1 MLFSKAPLR
10 LRECA
15 SCPPSP
21 HTSMLDEL
29 CFGFCEIISTKV
41 TEQRSMGKAPS
52 TLKFGGRGAG
62 HRNISEM
69 RPAIILRNYF
79 RHQYPHRPGRGQ
91 NVRICVDPVSWPNRT
106 PEQIESKSCV
116 FGWARP
122 FRRLQTEVQSGGG
135 GAGGREHR
143 RGTAAR
149 EGGQGSGRGRGR
161 ERQRAAG
168 GQPEGQ
174 GCQGADLCKDCTQ
187 QLHNNLHNKYSTTY
201 STTYTTSCFP

>member
-1 MLFSKAPLR
+1 
-10 LRECA
+10 
-15 SCPPSP
+15 
-21 HTSMLDEL
+21 
-29 CFGFCEIISTKV
+29 
-41 TEQRSMGKAPS
+41 MGE
-52 TLKFGGRGAG
+52 GGAG
-62 HRNISEM
+62 HQNITGM

-161 ERQRAAG
+161 ERQRAASRRDKG
-168 GQPEGQ
+168 AKGQTSV
-174 GCQGADLCKDCTQ
+174 KTV
-187 QLHNNLHNKYSTTY
+187 HNNYT
-201 STTYTTSCFP
+201 TTYTTSTQQPTQQPTQQVVFLRKTTSWLREVG

>member
-1 MLFSKAPLR
+1 MFWILR
-10 LRECA
+10 NYFHESDRAEV
-15 SCPPSP
+15 
-21 HTSMLDEL
+21 H
-29 CFGFCEIISTKV
+29 
-41 TEQRSMGKAPS
+41 GKRAVNIEMW
-52 TLKFGGRGAG
+52 GRGAG
-62 HRNISEM
+62 HQNISEM

-135 GAGGREHR
+135 GAGDREHR

-149 EGGQGSGRGRGR
+149 EGGQGSGSPIVPGPRKSASCELWVYLLGDVGISFRPFDLIIFWCCLSGRS
-161 ERQRAAG
+161 A
-168 GQPEGQ
+168 
-174 GCQGADLCKDCTQ
+174 
-187 QLHNNLHNKYSTTY
+187 
-201 STTYTTSCFP
+201 

>member
-1 MLFSKAPLR
+1 MRSYFHESDRAEAHEKLGVNIEIGGMGQSLPKIMEMCSSISLR
-10 LRECA
+10 
-15 SCPPSP
+15 S
-21 HTSMLDEL
+21 
-29 CFGFCEIISTKV
+29 
-41 TEQRSMGKAPS
+41 
-52 TLKFGGRGAG
+52 
-62 HRNISEM
+62 
-69 RPAIILRNYF
+69 YF
-79 RHQYPHRPGRGQ
+79 RHQYPQRAGRGQ
-91 NVRICVDPVSWPNRT
+91 NVTIRMEPVSCPNRT
-106 PEQIESKSCV
+106 PEQIEAKSCV

-174 GCQGADLCKDCTQ
+174 GCQGANLCKDCTQ